1 MYKRVLG
8 GMKKEKQVH
17 WRDLTW
23 IWRHL
28 CVCHL
33 IDHGQQPM
41 KMHTEVTLL
50 YNVKYIILNLQSIP
64 WDLENKGLCGHVGG
78 KQNHK

>member
-1 MYKRVLG
+1 ME
-8 GMKKEKQVH
+8 KEKQIR

-23 IWRHL
+23 IWHHL
-28 CVCHL
+28 CMCPF

-50 YNVKYIILNLQSIP
+50 YNYSDIMLNLIQ
-64 WDLENKGLCGHVGG
+64 
-78 KQNHK
+78 